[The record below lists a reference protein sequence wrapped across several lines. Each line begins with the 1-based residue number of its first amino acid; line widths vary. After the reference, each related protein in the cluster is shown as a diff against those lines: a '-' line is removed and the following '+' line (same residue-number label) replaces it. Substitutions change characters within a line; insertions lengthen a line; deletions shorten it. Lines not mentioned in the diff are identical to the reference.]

1 MDSRWSLREEVH
13 LNQRKKIIKYIIT
26 FLGIVAHE
34 LLLIY
39 LHYIVWQNKKN
50 HFNGCVL
57 HLAHKLMDRSK
68 QHYTNLH
75 LHLLPSLL
83 GVALNGVC
91 RPSLDEWAVDGR
103 LDELEGR
110 AAVNKNKEP
119 TSV

>member
-1 MDSRWSLREEVH
+1 MNS
-13 LNQRKKIIKYIIT
+13 Y
-26 FLGIVAHE
+26 VAHE

-83 GVALNGVC
+83 GVALIGVC

-119 TSV
+119 SSV